1 MTECTRPQNVAL
13 EYTPEEF
20 QHFWLD
26 NYWVFR
32 YKYLDDVPY
41 EPTPYV
47 HLEGDPDLP
56 VPVPNKTLLPDYGNR
71 ANYRL
76 GENVEL
82 NIMEEGWE
90 SLVVEYGGKTETV
103 AAVAEPGV
111 IPYTPARA
119 GIYRFW
125 CVAGERVSEAV
136 EVAVTELKIS
146 CDKAE
151 DGTLT
156 VHFQQNGDDALVAC
170 SVARVD
176 DRFTVRSM
184 DFTNGEKGN
193 VDVVIAGLEPT
204 RYQIKGIAANAFGQY
219 SAKSIEVEV

>member
-1 MTECTRPQNVAL
+1 M
-13 EYTPEEF
+13 
-20 QHFWLD
+20 
-26 NYWVFR
+26 
-32 YKYLDDVPY
+32 
-41 EPTPYV
+41 
-47 HLEGDPDLP
+47 
-56 VPVPNKTLLPDYGNR
+56 
-71 ANYRL
+71 
-76 GENVEL
+76 
-82 NIMEEGWE
+82 
-90 SLVVEYGGKTETV
+90 
-103 AAVAEPGV
+103 
-111 IPYTPARA
+111 
-119 GIYRFW
+119 
-125 CVAGERVSEAV
+125 
-136 EVAVTELKIS
+136 AVTELKIS

-204 RYQIKGIAANAFGQY
+204 RYQIKGIAANKFGQY